1 LILQEQKNVGEQDV
15 KLLNPKKYDRRHNDE
30 VTKKLALKTI
40 AFFEEKGL
48 KKIKE
53 DDQAM
58 VWYEDFLEF
67 IKKEQIFAHFLTP
80 SKYSNIGG
88 RWDMYRISEFNEIL
102 GFYGLC
108 YWYAWQVTILGLGPI
123 WMGDNEELKRRT
135 GELLEAGGI
144 FAFGLSEKTHG
155 ADLYSSEMIL
165 SRQDDGT
172 YLARG
177 SKYYIG
183 NGNCAALVSTFA
195 KFEES
200 GEYVFFVADPEHEKY
215 ECVKKI
221 DTSGVRQAYVAEYA
235 LHDYPITEA
244 DILSKEQHAWN
255 SSLNTINIGK
265 FELGCASIGIATHCL
280 YEAINHAASRNLYGR
295 WVTDFPHVKK
305 IFTESYARLI
315 AMKLFAFRAAD
326 YMRAASDEDRRYLL
340 FNPVVK
346 MKVTGQGEK
355 VVHLLHEVIAAKG
368 YEQDTY
374 FEMALRD
381 IGMLPKLEGTEHV
394 NMALII
400 KFVKN
405 YFFNPADYPEIPLV
419 DDVRD
424 DDYLFTQKTGA
435 LASIHFPDYRLAYE
449 GVQSPAVS
457 VFVEQVELFKNLLIS
472 APPTAEQA
480 KNIDYMLAAGEL
492 FTLIV
497 YAQLIL
503 ENSRNSAA
511 EPELLDQI
519 FIFLVKDFSRY
530 ALEMTLNH
538 ENSPE
543 QDKFFTEMIKKAP
556 HNEERFER
564 VWQTVYGLKDQYVM
578 NE

>member
-1 LILQEQKNVGEQDV
+1 VR
-15 KLLNPKKYDRRHNDE
+15 LLNPKKYERYHADTFSRQLVE
-30 VTKKLALKTI
+30 KTI
-40 AFFEEKGL
+40 EFFESKGL

-58 VWYEDFLEF
+58 VWYEDFLDFVRE
-67 IKKEQIFAHFLTP
+67 EQIFAGFLTP
-80 SKYSNIGG
+80 AAYSGSGG

-123 WMGDNEELKRRT
+123 WMGHNEEVKKKT
-135 GELLEAGGI
+135 AKLLEQGAV
-144 FAFGLSEKTHG
+144 FAFGLSEKAHG
-155 ADLYSSEMIL
+155 ADLYSSEMTL
-165 SRQDDGT
+165 TPQPDGS
-172 YLARG
+172 YLANG

-195 KFEES
+195 KIKDT
-200 GEYVFFVADPEHEKY
+200 GEYVFFVVDPRHDCY

-221 DTSGVRQAYVAEYA
+221 DTSGVRQAYVAEYT

-244 DILSKEQHAWN
+244 DIVSTGDHAWN

-265 FELGCASIGIATHCL
+265 FELGCASIGIATHCF
-280 YEAINHAASRNLYGR
+280 YEAMNHAAGRVLYGR
-295 WVTDFPHVKK
+295 RVTDFPHVKK
-305 IFTESYARLI
+305 LFTESYSRLV

-326 YMRAASDEDRRYLL
+326 YMRGASDDDRRYLL

-355 VVHLLHEVIAAKG
+355 VVGLLHEVIAAKG

-374 FEMALRD
+374 FEMAIRD

-405 YFFNPADYPEIPLV
+405 YFFGPVDYPAVLQQCEAA
-419 DDVRD
+419 DDA
-424 DDYLFTQKTGA
+424 YLFNQRTGE
-435 LASIHFPDYRLAYE
+435 LSSIRFPDYRLAYE
-449 GVQSPAVS
+449 GFSSANIS
-457 VFVEQVELFKNLLIS
+457 LFREQVELFKELLQT
-472 APPTAEQA
+472 APPDREQLR
-480 KNIDYMLAAGEL
+480 NIDYMLAAGEL

-503 ENSRNSAA
+503 ENSRIYQTDKNVM
-511 EPELLDQI
+511 EQI
-519 FIFLVKDFSRY
+519 FTFLVKDFSSF
-530 ALEMTLNH
+530 ALEMILSHDNNTAQEEL
-538 ENSPE
+538 
-543 QDKFFTEMIKKAP
+543 FYRMIKKP
-556 HNEERFER
+556 VSDRGGFEA
-564 VWQTVYGLKDQYVM
+564 VWQGYVYSLNDQYVM
-578 NE
+578 ND

>member
-1 LILQEQKNVGEQDV
+1 MELI
-15 KLLNPKKYDRRHNDE
+15 NPQKYDRVHADPKSE
-30 VTKKLALKTI
+30 ELARKTI
-40 AFFEEKGL
+40 EFFEKKGL
-48 KKIKE
+48 GKIKE
-53 DDQAM
+53 DDQAV
-58 VWYEDFLEF
+58 VWYDDFLDF
-67 IKKEQIFAHFLTP
+67 IKKEQVFAHFLTP
-80 SKYSNIGG
+80 AKYSGIGG

-123 WMGDNEELKRRT
+123 WMGTNEEVKEKTARF
-135 GELLEAGGI
+135 LEDGGI

-165 SRQDDGT
+165 KDDGKGA
-172 YLARG
+172 YLAKG

-183 NGNCAALVSTFA
+183 NGNCASLVSTFA
-195 KFEES
+195 KMES
-200 GEYVFFVADPEHEKY
+200 TGEYVFFVVDPEHEKY

-235 LHDYPITEA
+235 LHDYPIEEK
-244 DILSKEQHAWN
+244 DILSKGEHAWN
-255 SSLNTINIGK
+255 SSLNTINVGK
-265 FELGCASIGIATHCL
+265 FELGCASIGIASHCF
-280 YEAINHAASRNLYGR
+280 YEALNHASARNLYGR
-295 WVTDFPHVKK
+295 YVTDFPHVKK
-305 IFTESYARLI
+305 LFCESYARLI
-315 AMKLFAFRAAD
+315 AAKLFAFRAAD
-326 YMRAASDEDRRYLL
+326 YMRASSDEDRRYLL

-405 YFFNPADYPEIPLV
+405 YFFAPIDYPV
-419 DDVRD
+419 VGQMNQAGD
-424 DDYLFTQKTGA
+424 DDYLFRQKTGK
-435 LASIHFPDYRLAYE
+435 LATICFPEYTLAYE
-449 GVQSPAVS
+449 GWDSPNINVFFTQVQ
-457 VFVEQVELFKNLLIS
+457 LFRELLIG
-472 APPTAEQA
+472 APPTEEQG
-480 KNIDYMLAAGEL
+480 KNIDYMLGAGEL

-503 ENSRNSAA
+503 ENAKIY
-511 EPELLDQI
+511 ETDVDVVEQI
-519 FIFLVKDFSRY
+519 FSLLIKDYSGY
-530 ALEMTLNH
+530 ALQMILNQ
-538 ENSPE
+538 ENTSDQE
-543 QDKFFTEMIKKAP
+543 KFYNKMIKKP
-556 HNEERFER
+556 VNDNEGFER
-564 VWQTVYGLKDQYVM
+564 VCQKVYGHRDTYIM
-578 NE
+578 NK